1 MRAKASLFSCLLLF
15 IETAGD
21 ILAKSFV
28 GLKVQLYEFC
38 RSSGLA
44 ARVTRSDAG
53 LPRFAADCQFAGNI
67 RTGRRLGLSLW
78 ILSFCH
84 FTSWLIHSTRTYQS
98 LLLLFSFSLVANIVE
113 NKTFVLRKH
122 RKKSNIM
129 QYALTIGQYIIVFL
143 VAKKMFCN
151 LPCLNK
157 IRKKDP
163 YTKIC
168 LLHSHTAQNGLI
180 RHFGAS
186 VLIGFDRKKP
196 PRVEAPEN
204 YLLPCVIIGA
214 PHVISSKTN

>member
-129 QYALTIGQYIIVFL
+129 QYALTIGEYIIVFL

-151 LPCLNK
+151 LPCL
-157 IRKKDP
+157 RKKDP

-168 LLHSHTAQNGLI
+168 LLHIHTAKNGLI